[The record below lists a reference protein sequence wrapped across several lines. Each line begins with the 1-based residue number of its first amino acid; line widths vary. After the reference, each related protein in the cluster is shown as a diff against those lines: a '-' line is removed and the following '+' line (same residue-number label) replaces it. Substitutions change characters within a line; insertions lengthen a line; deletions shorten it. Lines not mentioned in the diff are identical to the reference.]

1 MGRATR
7 TLAVAGQVTCEKS
20 LRAAKNLKSSSTLTF
35 AVARKVKSR
44 SVQSFG
50 AQPAKIESVPHRIVI
65 IGAGFGGLNAAKGLA
80 HADADITVIDRR
92 NFHLFQPLLYQVA
105 TGALSPG
112 EIAAPVRNVLHRQKN
127 TRVLMAGVTDIDAAD
142 KRVIFQDGSTC
153 QYDTLVIAAGST
165 HHYFG
170 HPEWAQFAPG
180 LKSIEDATEIR
191 RRILSA
197 FERAEREDDPVL
209 RKAWMTFL
217 IVGGGPTG
225 VELAGALAEV
235 ANDTL
240 RHDFRRINPRESQ
253 IFLIEGSDR
262 LLPPFDPK
270 LSADALQSLNRVGVL
285 VHTHSMVTGL
295 DADGADVKFPDKA
308 VRIAA
313 KTVIWAA
320 GVHAAELS
328 TVVAARFGV
337 QPDKAGR
344 IPVEPG
350 LTIAGHPDV
359 FVIGDMALFLQ
370 GGKPVPGV
378 APVAIQQGSYV
389 ASAIRQ
395 RLRQETPKPFSY
407 WDKGSLATIGRGS
420 AVAQI
425 GKLRFGGPVAWLA
438 WLFIHLM
445 YLVGFENRVVVLF
458 EWAFNYFTH
467 NRSARL
473 ITGTRET

>member
-1 MGRATR
+1 MA
-7 TLAVAGQVTCEKS
+7 
-20 LRAAKNLKSSSTLTF
+20 
-35 AVARKVKSR
+35 
-44 SVQSFG
+44 
-50 AQPAKIESVPHRIVI
+50 HRIVI

-80 HADADITVIDRR
+80 DADADVTVIDRR

-112 EIAAPVRNVLHRQKN
+112 EIASPVRNVLHRQKN
-127 TRVLMAGVTDIDAAD
+127 TRVLMADVTDIDPAA
-142 KRVIFQDGSTC
+142 RRLTFHDGGC
-153 QYDTLVIAAGST
+153 CDYDTLIIAAGST

-170 HPEWAQFAPG
+170 HPEWSQFAPG

-191 RRILSA
+191 RRILVA
-197 FERAEREDDPVL
+197 FEHAEREPDAAL

-253 IFLIEGSDR
+253 IYLIEGSDR

-270 LSADALQSLNRVGVL
+270 LSADAAQSLASVGVM
-285 VHTHSMVTGL
+285 VHTHSTVTAL
-295 DADGADVKFPDKA
+295 DAEGAEVKFPDRTE
-308 VRIAA
+308 RIAA

-320 GVHAAELS
+320 GVHAAALA
-328 TVVAARFGV
+328 TVVASRFGV
-337 QPDKAGR
+337 TADKGGR
-344 IPVEPG
+344 IPVQPD
-350 LTIAGHPDV
+350 LTIAGHPEV

-370 GGKPVPGV
+370 DDKPVPGV

-389 ASAIRQ
+389 AWALRQ
-395 RLRQETPKPFSY
+395 RLRQETPKPFRY

-425 GKLRFGGPVAWLA
+425 GKLHFAGPVAWLA
-438 WLFIHLM
+438 WLLIHLL
-445 YLVGFENRVVVLF
+445 YLVGFGNRVLVLI

-473 ITGTRET
+473 ITGPRET

>member
-1 MGRATR
+1 M
-7 TLAVAGQVTCEKS
+7 
-20 LRAAKNLKSSSTLTF
+20 
-35 AVARKVKSR
+35 
-44 SVQSFG
+44 
-50 AQPAKIESVPHRIVI
+50 IV
-65 IGAGFGGLNAAKGLA
+65 GAGFGGLNAAKGLA
-80 HADADITVIDRR
+80 DADAEVTVIDRR

-112 EIAAPVRNVLHRQKN
+112 EIASPVRNVLHAQKN
-127 TRVLMAGVTDIDAAD
+127 TRVIMADVVDIDAGA
-142 KRVIFQDGSTC
+142 RRLQFQDGAAC
-153 QYDTLVIAAGST
+153 QYDSLVIATGST

-191 RRILSA
+191 GRILTA
-197 FERAEREDDPVL
+197 FEHAEREDDPAL

-225 VELAGALAEV
+225 VELAGALAEI

-270 LSADALQSLNRVGVL
+270 LSADALRSLNRAGVL
-285 VHTHSMVTGL
+285 VHTHSTVTSL
-295 DADGADVKFPDKA
+295 DAEGAEVKYPDHTA
-308 VRIAA
+308 RIAS

-320 GVHAAELS
+320 GVHASSLS
-328 TVVAARFGV
+328 AVLASRFGV
-337 QPDKAGR
+337 QPDKGGR
-344 IPVEPG
+344 IPVAPD
-350 LTIAGHPDV
+350 LTVAGHPEV
-359 FVIGDMALFLQ
+359 FVIGDMALFVQ
-370 GGKPVPGV
+370 DGKPVPGV

-389 ASAIRQ
+389 ASAMRQ
-395 RLRQETPKPFSY
+395 RLRGETPKPFHY

-425 GKLRFGGPVAWLA
+425 GKLRFSGPVAWLA

-445 YLVGFENRVVVLF
+445 YLVGFENRVVVLL

-473 ITGTRET
+473 ITGSPRS

>member
-1 MGRATR
+1 
-7 TLAVAGQVTCEKS
+7 
-20 LRAAKNLKSSSTLTF
+20 
-35 AVARKVKSR
+35 
-44 SVQSFG
+44 
-50 AQPAKIESVPHRIVI
+50 VPRIVI

-80 HADADITVIDRR
+80 DADAEITVIDRR

-112 EIAAPVRNVLHRQKN
+112 EIASPVRNVLHRQKN
-127 TRVLMAGVTDIDAAD
+127 TRVLMADVTDIDPAN
-142 KRVIFQDGSTC
+142 KRLLFQDGGAC
-153 QYDTLVIAAGST
+153 QYDMLVIAAGST

-170 HPEWAQFAPG
+170 HPEWAQCAPG

-191 RRILSA
+191 RRILTA
-197 FERAEREDDPVL
+197 FEHAEREDDPVA

-253 IFLIEGSDR
+253 ILLIEGSDR

-270 LSADALQSLNRVGVL
+270 LSAGAAQALAAKGVM
-285 VHTHSMVTGL
+285 VHTHSTVTEL
-295 DADGADVKFPDKA
+295 DAEGAEVKFPDRTE
-308 VRIAA
+308 RIAT
-313 KTVIWAA
+313 KTIIWAA
-320 GVHAAELS
+320 GVHAATLS
-328 TVVAARFGV
+328 SVIATRFAV
-337 QPDKAGR
+337 TPDKAGR
-344 IPVEPG
+344 IPVEAD
-350 LTIAGHPDV
+350 LTVAGHPDV
-359 FVIGDMALFLQ
+359 FVIGDMAVFLQ
-370 GGKPVPGV
+370 DGKPVPGV

-389 ASAIRQ
+389 AGAIRQ
-395 RLRQETPKPFSY
+395 KLRNQMPKPFRY
-407 WDKGSLATIGRGS
+407 WDTGSLATIGRGS

-425 GKLRFGGPVAWLA
+425 GKLRFSGPVAWLA

-445 YLVGFENRVVVLF
+445 YLVGFENRVIVLL

-473 ITGTRET
+473 ITGVKEG